1 MTVDAATVERIDVQA
16 YTIPTDAPEGDG
28 TLQWDS
34 TTIVVVEAHA
44 RGSGWG
50 SATPTLT
57 SPRPS

>member
-1 MTVDAATVERIDVQA
+1 MSVSANSVERIDVQA

-44 RGSGWG
+44 AGKLR
-50 SATPTLT
+50 ARLHL
-57 SPRPS
+57 R